1 MAITI
6 HNEGASPSINTAQV
20 CAWLSSCVTDLG
32 YNLGELSII
41 FCSDEYLLEMNK
53 KHLNHNYY
61 TDIITFNYNVE
72 KKLSGDLFISVDRI
86 KENAKSFNENFNVEL
101 FRVMIHGVLHLC
113 GFNDKTID
121 EQKKMR
127 RKENQYLGLI
137 T

>member
-1 MAITI
+1 
-6 HNEGASPSINTAQV
+6 
-20 CAWLSSCVTDLG
+20 
-32 YNLGELSII
+32 
-41 FCSDEYLLEMNK
+41 MNK